1 MKSGRKRVPASCLR
15 PGGQNQSVQR
25 AREGSTDE
33 AADAALDGPLEQS
46 TDTQDAPDLPGFY
59 YDPERNRYFRLL
71 PGHNNFNP
79 LTNSSLRRQQQ
90 EKDRL
95 KMVEEDNRCSPKVP
109 DSRCTVSRLVERRRV
124 GLQGPQSYCRL
135 MHELKIS
142 GMRKQSVE
150 ITGAESDAVAFKLIK
165 ADSRCERLFALYDL
179 GPGFCKYG
187 LMTLDW
193 QNGSAQAQLWYNHY
207 FTNRM
212 VKSVC
217 WASLT
222 GQDSH
227 LLLSLM
233 GYVDTSGCV
242 SLLPASLFLPDDH
255 EKRPGQV
262 YNFKQMAFTC
272 AWSRCPQIDCSFSAG
287 CPRKAVVMDVVTTQQ
302 QHFHTLSDVLAQC
315 FATQAPLLYS
325 GSRSGEVWSW
335 DLRQRAPRLGPKP
348 SLFRLSSAATSLSLL
363 SDENYLVA
371 ADMAGKINLWDMRA
385 QRTVQNFEGHQNKH
399 YILPVHVEEA
409 LGTVVAVGQDYVT
422 RIWSLRN
429 GRLLR
434 SVPSPV
440 PVSCEGVP
448 SVVLSPHLGG
458 TRGEPGLLMAAGKQL
473 LRYSYSERA

>member
-1 MKSGRKRVPASCLR
+1 MKRQMLLQMDLWRSPETHRMLLVSYVFKHVQHYFILFSFLDIVFSAYVNEYMVNIDVDTMNP
-15 PGGQNQSVQR
+15 SVVVHIVR
-25 AREGSTDE
+25 ILFA
-33 AADAALDGPLEQS
+33 
-46 TDTQDAPDLPGFY
+46 DLPGFY

-90 EKDRL
+90 EKERL
-95 KMVEEDNRCSPKVP
+95 KMVEEDNRCHPKVS
-109 DSRCTVSRLVERRRV
+109 DSRCTISRLVERRRV

-150 ITGAESDAVAFKLIK
+150 VTGAESDVEAFKLIK

-193 QNGSAQAQLWYNHY
+193 KNRSAQAQLWYNHY

-255 EKRPGQV
+255 AKRPGQV

-272 AWSRCPQIDCSFSAG
+272 AWSRCPQIDHSFSAG
-287 CPRKAVVMDVVTTQQ
+287 CPRKAMVMDIVTTQQ

-325 GSRSGEVWSW
+325 GSRSGEVWRW
-335 DLRQRAPRLGPKP
+335 DLRQRSRLGPKP
-348 SLFRLSSAATSLSLL
+348 FLFRLSSAATSLSLL
-363 SDENYLVA
+363 SDENYIVA
-371 ADMAGKINLWDMRA
+371 ADMAGKVCHSIFL
-385 QRTVQNFEGHQNKH
+385 E
-399 YILPVHVEEA
+399 
-409 LGTVVAVGQDYVT
+409 
-422 RIWSLRN
+422 S
-429 GRLLR
+429 
-434 SVPSPV
+434 
-440 PVSCEGVP
+440 
-448 SVVLSPHLGG
+448 
-458 TRGEPGLLMAAGKQL
+458 
-473 LRYSYSERA
+473 